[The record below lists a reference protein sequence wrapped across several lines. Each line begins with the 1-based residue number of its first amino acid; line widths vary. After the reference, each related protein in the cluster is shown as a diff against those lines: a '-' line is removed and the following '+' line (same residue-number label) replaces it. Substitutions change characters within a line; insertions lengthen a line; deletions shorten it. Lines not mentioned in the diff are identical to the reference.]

1 MNYRDALNRKAQKT
15 KTKENWQVYKRQK
28 NHVNNIIK
36 YAKIN
41 YRKNNWN
48 KMQLNRNNFESVL
61 KTCSLL
67 NRNMKPHVQN
77 LNLMAK

>member
-41 YRKNNWN
+41 YRKN
-48 KMQLNRNNFESVL
+48 
-61 KTCSLL
+61 LL
-67 NRNMKPHVQN
+67 EKNATKPEQF
-77 LNLMAK
+77 